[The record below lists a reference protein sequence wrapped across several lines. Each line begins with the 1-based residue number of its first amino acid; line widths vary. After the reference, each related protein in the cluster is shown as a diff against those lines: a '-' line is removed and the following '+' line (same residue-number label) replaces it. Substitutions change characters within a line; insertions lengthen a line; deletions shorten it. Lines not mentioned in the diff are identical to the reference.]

1 MLGLHSS
8 NSDDALPPY
17 SLSPLKD
24 LDQPFNFDI
33 RMRGRQFRFCFYDT
47 ASPTNYTLLRP
58 NFIILCF
65 DISKRSTLASLSGQW
80 KKQVDDQ
87 FNLDE
92 AIPVMVLGLKRD
104 LRKEWQR
111 DEKNVLL
118 GESVMPLE
126 GLGEAQKMRVDKYAE
141 CSALTG
147 DLFRE
152 VLEDIAQTAVRTT
165 LDGGGKTE
173 WSCQIM

>member
-1 MLGLHSS
+1 
-8 NSDDALPPY
+8 
-17 SLSPLKD
+17 
-24 LDQPFNFDI
+24 
-33 RMRGRQFRFCFYDT
+33 MRGRPFRFCFYDT

-65 DISKRSTLASLSGQW
+65 DISNRSTLCSLGGQW
-80 KKQVDDQ
+80 KKQVDGQ

-104 LRKEWQR
+104 LRKEWKR
-111 DEKNVLL
+111 DENNLL
-118 GESVMPLE
+118 RGESVMPLE
-126 GLGEAQKMRVDKYAE
+126 GLGQAQKMRVDKYAE

-173 WSCQIM
+173 GVCQVM